1 MSSVDPPATTISP
14 DRLYRRVT
22 MRIIPFLFAGMLA
35 AYLNRV
41 NVGFIEESLS
51 TELGFSDAAYGLGA
65 GIFFIG
71 YLLFEVPSN
80 LLMHRIGARRTLQR
94 IMILWGITSASILFV
109 QAEWQFYLLRF
120 LLGVFEA
127 GFFPAVILYL
137 TYWFPSVRRG
147 KAMALLIT
155 GVAVSGVIGAPLSG
169 VILSFFDGWLGLGG
183 WQWMLL
189 IEGIPPVILGLMV
202 FAVLAD
208 SPDQAKW
215 LSVNERAFLIARI
228 NEDRASNPP
237 QHTSFSGA
245 LKDWRVY
252 ALCWVYFSVAS
263 GIYLISFWLP
273 RMLREAGSFEPW
285 QLGLVVAIP
294 YLVAAVAMVVVS
306 SHSDRSGERRWHFAS
321 AGVVGVISVVAA
333 TQTGNVWLVVALF
346 TIATAA
352 MLTTSPLFWTFPT
365 TLLAGT
371 AAAGGIALI
380 NSIGNLSG
388 FVAPLVT
395 GWISDTT
402 GSFSPTL
409 WLNGGVLLSG
419 IVLLLA
425 ITRER
430 RADTGS
436 ALVDEAE
443 AEMDAGVTERIVEH
457 DPKETIR

>member
-1 MSSVDPPATTISP
+1 MATIDTSDRAVDQE
-14 DRLYRRVT
+14 RLYRKVT
-22 MRIIPFLFAGMLA
+22 RRIIPFLFCAMLA

-51 TELGFSDAAYGLGA
+51 SELGFSDAAYGLGA

-137 TYWFPSVRRG
+137 TYWYPSMRRG

-155 GVAVSGVIGAPLSG
+155 GVAVSGVVGAPLSG
-169 VILSFFDGWLGLGG
+169 VILSFFDGRMGLDG

-189 IEGIPPVILGLMV
+189 IEGIPPVILGLLV
-202 FAVLAD
+202 FKVLAD
-208 SPDQAKW
+208 SPGQAEW
-215 LSVNERAFLIARI
+215 LSPSERAYVVAQVD
-228 NEDRASNPP
+228 EDRDANPP
-237 QHTSFSGA
+237 QHTSFGA
-245 LKDWRVY
+245 SLKDWRVY

-273 RMLREAGSFEPW
+273 RMLRESGSFVPW

-294 YLVAAVAMVVVS
+294 YLFAAVSMVVVS
-306 SHSDRSGERRWHFAS
+306 AHSDRTGERRRHFAT
-321 AGVVGVISVVAA
+321 AAVVGVVSVVAA
-333 TQTGNVWLVVALF
+333 TQATNVWLVVALF
-346 TIATAA
+346 TLATAA
-352 MLTTSPLFWTFPT
+352 MLTMSPLFWTFPT

-388 FVAPLVT
+388 FVSPLVT
-395 GWISDTT
+395 GWISDKT
-402 GSFSPTL
+402 GSFAPTL
-409 WLNGGVLLSG
+409 WLNGVVLLSG
-419 IVLLLA
+419 TLVLLL
-425 ITRER
+425 ITRGNRPQPVNVLAGE
-430 RADTGS
+430 
-436 ALVDEAE
+436 DEGE
-443 AEMDAGVTERIVEH
+443 ANNIVTEHIPTH
-457 DPKETIR
+457 QSKEQI

>member
-1 MSSVDPPATTISP
+1 MSTIDTSDPSVDP
-14 DRLYRRVT
+14 DRLYRKVT
-22 MRIIPFLFAGMLA
+22 MRIIPFLFAAMLA

-51 TELGFSDAAYGLGA
+51 TDLGFSDAAYGLGA

-109 QAEWQFYLLRF
+109 QTEWQFYLLRF

-137 TYWFPSVRRG
+137 TFWYPSLRRG
-147 KAMALLIT
+147 RATALLIT
-155 GVAVSGVIGAPLSG
+155 GVAVSGIVGAPLSG

-189 IEGIPPVILGLMV
+189 IEGIPPVILGFLV
-202 FAVLAD
+202 FTVLAD
-208 SPDQAKW
+208 SPAQAKW
-215 LSVNERAFLIARI
+215 LQPAEKTYLVDKVS
-228 NEDRASNPP
+228 EDRAANPP
-237 QHTSFSGA
+237 QHTSFAAS

-273 RMLREAGSFEPW
+273 RMLREAGSFTPW

-306 SHSDRSGERRWHFAS
+306 THSDRTRERRWHFAS
-321 AGVVGVISVVAA
+321 AGVVGVLSVIAA
-333 TQTGNVWLVVALF
+333 TQASNVWLIVALF

-352 MLTTSPLFWTFPT
+352 MLTTSPLFWTIPT

-380 NSIGNLSG
+380 NSVGNLSG
-388 FVAPLVT
+388 FVSPFVT
-395 GWISDTT
+395 GWISDAT

-419 IVLLLA
+419 IVVLLL
-425 ITRER
+425 ITRGQR
-430 RADTGS
+430 IQTTN
-436 ALVDEAE
+436 ALVDEA
-443 AEMDAGVTERIVEH
+443 AGEMDAAVTERVTDH
-457 DPKETIR
+457 TAKGTI

>member
-1 MSSVDPPATTISP
+1 MTTLDPTNAVHP
-14 DRLYRRVT
+14 DRLYRKVT
-22 MRIIPFLFAGMLA
+22 LRIIPFLFACMLA

-41 NVGFIEESLS
+41 NVGFIQESLS
-51 TELGFSDAAYGLGA
+51 TDLGFSDAAYGLGA

-80 LLMHRIGARRTLQR
+80 LLMHRIGVRRTLQR
-94 IMILWGITSASILFV
+94 IMILWGITSALILFI

-137 TYWFPSVRRG
+137 TYWYPSVRRG

-169 VILSFFDGWLGLGG
+169 FILSALDGLAGLDG

-189 IEGIPPVILGLMV
+189 IEGIPPVLLGLSV

-208 SPDQAKW
+208 RPDMAKW
-215 LSVNERAFLIARI
+215 LSSDERNYLAARVE
-228 NEDRASNPP
+228 EDRAENPP
-237 QHTSFSGA
+237 HHTTFGAA

-294 YLVAAVAMVVVS
+294 YLAAAVTMVVVS
-306 SHSDRSGERRWHFAS
+306 SHSDRTGERRWHFAV

-333 TQTGNVWLVVALF
+333 TQFSNVWVIVALF
-346 TIATAA
+346 TVATAA

-365 TLLAGT
+365 TLLAGS
-371 AAAGGIALI
+371 AAAGGIALV
-380 NSIGNLSG
+380 NSVGNLSG
-388 FVAPLVT
+388 FASPFVT
-395 GWISDTT
+395 GWIHDAT
-402 GSFSPTL
+402 GSFAPTL
-409 WLNGGVLLSG
+409 LLNGAVLLSG
-419 IVLLLA
+419 TVLLLTM
-425 ITRER
+425 TRGQR
-430 RADTGS
+430 GGAAT
-436 ALVDEAE
+436 ALAVEAE
-443 AEMDAGVTERIVEH
+443 AEMNVPVTDAVMARG
-457 DPKETIR
+457 PKESI